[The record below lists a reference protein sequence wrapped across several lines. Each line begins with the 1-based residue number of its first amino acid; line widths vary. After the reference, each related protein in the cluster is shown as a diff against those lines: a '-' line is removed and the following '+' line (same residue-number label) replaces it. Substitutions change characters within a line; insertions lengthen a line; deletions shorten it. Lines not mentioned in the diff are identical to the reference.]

1 MNLSIWICLCVSLL
15 LGRETAAMEASVVDN
30 GDGGEDL
37 EDEMLQRAL
46 MESMNQG
53 PFFGGDAGNSN
64 F

>member
-1 MNLSIWICLCVSLL
+1 MCRFGCEKHASHCLSFFK
-15 LGRETAAMEASVVDN
+15 AAMEASVADI
-30 GDGGEDL
+30 GGGGEDL

-53 PFFGGDAGNSN
+53 PYSGGNSGNSN